1 MAGGQI
7 QFASLGFNETHVD
20 EQEHEA
26 ILEAFSNR
34 LDSMFSEVRDA

>member
-20 EQEHEA
+20 EEEHEV
-26 ILEAFSNR
+26 ILETFSDR
-34 LDSMFSEVRDA
+34 LASMFSEEGDA